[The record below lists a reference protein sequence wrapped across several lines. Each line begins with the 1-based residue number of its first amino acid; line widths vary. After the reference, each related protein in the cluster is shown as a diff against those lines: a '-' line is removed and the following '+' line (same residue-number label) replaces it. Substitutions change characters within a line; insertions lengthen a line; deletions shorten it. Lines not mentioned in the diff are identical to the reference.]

1 MNPPSAAAASA
12 AAADSLS
19 FRGLAQLKAAAQ
31 ANDPKAVM
39 AVARQFEAMLL
50 QQMLSVMDATSFGPD
65 LMGENSGAL
74 YRSLFN
80 QQIATTVSQGRGI
93 GLASFLARELSG
105 RYGLQAPK
113 PPTPGT
119 SASSAAPA
127 PAAATTAAP
136 RTLSAAVPSMGLTTT
151 PETGHAAPANA
162 GLAATNPNSGLA
174 APNPN
179 SVLAAPLEQARRF
192 AAAILPSIRNA
203 ATRLGVAPRALLAQA
218 ALETGWGRHM
228 PGNNLFGIKAQT
240 AAQGSFTALTQEF
253 RHGVARAETAVFRAY
268 DRVSASVHD
277 YANLLLGDGRYRGVR
292 GLGNDIRAFAQALQ
306 HAGYATD
313 PLYASKL
320 VAVANSPEMRAAL
333 AGNNSSFPQT

>member
-1 MNPPSAAAASA
+1 MNAPSAAAASA

-65 LMGENSGAL
+65 LMGQNSGAL

-105 RYGLQAPK
+105 RYGLQAPQ
-113 PPTPGT
+113 PPTPGA

-127 PAAATTAAP
+127 PAAAITAAP
-136 RTLSAAVPSMGLTTT
+136 HTLSTAVPST
-151 PETGHAAPANA
+151 
-162 GLAATNPNSGLA
+162 GLAATNPNSK
-174 APNPN
+174 
-179 SVLAAPLEQARRF
+179 LAAPLEQACRF
-192 AAAILPSIRNA
+192 AAALLPSIRA
-203 ATRLGVAPRALLAQA
+203 AAARLGVAPRALLAQA

-240 AAQGSFTALTQEF
+240 AAQSNFTALTQEF

-292 GLGNDIRAFAQALQ
+292 GLGNNIPAFAQALQ

-313 PLYASKL
+313 PQYASKL

-333 AGNNSSFPQT
+333 ASNNSSFPQT

>member
-1 MNPPSAAAASA
+1 MNAPSAATASA

-19 FRGLAQLKAAAQ
+19 FQGLAQLKAAAQ

-65 LMGENSGAL
+65 LMGQNSGAL

-127 PAAATTAAP
+127 PAAATMAAP
-136 RTLSAAVPSMGLTTT
+136 RALSAAVPSTGLTTP

-162 GLAATNPNSGLA
+162 GLAAT
-174 APNPN
+174 
-179 SVLAAPLEQARRF
+179 LEQARRF
-192 AAAILPSIRNA
+192 AAVILPSIRA
-203 ATRLGVAPRALLAQA
+203 AAARLGVAPRALLAQA

-228 PGNNLFGIKAQT
+228 PGNNLFGIKGQT
-240 AAQGSFTALTQEF
+240 AARDGFTALTQEF

-292 GLGNDIRAFAQALQ
+292 GLGNDIPAFAQALQ

-313 PLYASKL
+313 PQYASKL

>member
-1 MNPPSAAAASA
+1 MNAPSAAAASA

-19 FRGLAQLKAAAQ
+19 FQGLAQLKAAAQ
-31 ANDPKAVM
+31 ANDPRAVM

-65 LMGENSGAL
+65 LLGQNSGAL

-113 PPTPGT
+113 TPPPDAHPVPPAPVTPAT
-119 SASSAAPA
+119 AALHALPAAPDNTG
-127 PAAATTAAP
+127 PTAAP
-136 RTLSAAVPSMGLTTT
+136 P
-151 PETGHAAPANA
+151 A
-162 GLAATNPNSGLA
+162 GLAAT
-174 APNPN
+174 
-179 SVLAAPLEQARRF
+179 LEQARRF
-192 AAAILPSIRNA
+192 AAAVLPSIRA
-203 ATRLGVAPRALLAQA
+203 AAERLGVAPRALLAQA

-228 PGNNLFGIKAQT
+228 PGNNLFGIKGQT
-240 AAQGSFTALTQEF
+240 AARSGFTALTREF
-253 RHGVARAETAVFRAY
+253 RHGVAYTETAVFRAY

-277 YANLLLGDGRYRGVR
+277 YADLLLGDGRYRGVR
-292 GLGNDIRAFAQALQ
+292 GLGNDIPGFAQALQ
-306 HAGYATD
+306 RAGYATD

-320 VAVANSPEMRAAL
+320 VAVAYSPEMRAAL
-333 AGNNSSFPQT
+333 AAGGSSFPQT

>member
-1 MNPPSAAAASA
+1 MNAPSAAAASA

-19 FRGLAQLKAAAQ
+19 FQGLAQLKAAAQ
-31 ANDPKAVM
+31 AQDPKAVM

-50 QQMLSVMDATSFGPD
+50 QQMLSVMDATSFGSD
-65 LMGENSGAL
+65 LMGQNSGAL

-105 RYGLQAPK
+105 RYGLQAPRPAAPDTS
-113 PPTPGT
+113 PP
-119 SASSAAPA
+119 SAAPA
-127 PAAATTAAP
+127 PAAASTAAP
-136 RTLSAAVPSMGLTTT
+136 RALSAAVPSMGLTTI
-151 PETGHAAPANA
+151 PETGH
-162 GLAATNPNSGLA
+162 AATNPNSGLA
-174 APNPN
+174 AP
-179 SVLAAPLEQARRF
+179 LEQARHF
-192 AAAILPSIRNA
+192 VQAILPSIRA
-203 ATRLGVAPRALLAQA
+203 AAARLGVAPRALLAQA

-240 AAQGSFTALTQEF
+240 AARDSFTALTQEF

-292 GLGNDIRAFAQALQ
+292 GLGNDIPAFAQALQ
-306 HAGYATD
+306 RAGYATD
-313 PLYASKL
+313 PQYASKL
-320 VAVANSPEMRAAL
+320 VAVAYSPEMRAAL
-333 AGNNSSFPQT
+333 AGSNSSFPQT